1 MSLAPTN
8 PRKRSPASNP
18 DLRLTVVGVVG
29 HVAASTA
36 TQDLPQVFVPLRQ
49 RFSDYSRYGLRLMIV
64 MRGALDTGA
73 LAAPIQGAI
82 LEVDPT
88 LLFPLIVTSD
98 SLVARSTM
106 PQRATANLSAGF
118 GLLALVLSAIGV
130 YGVVAFAVSNRT
142 REIGVRMAL
151 GATRRQVLGEVFKD
165 GLRLALPGLVI
176 GGLLAAGTAFI
187 MRSMLFGL
195 SPLDPVSFGVAAA
208 VLLAVVLLASL
219 IPARRA
225 SSVDPMNALRYE

>member
-1 MSLAPTN
+1 
-8 PRKRSPASNP
+8 
-18 DLRLTVVGVVG
+18 
-29 HVAASTA
+29 
-36 TQDLPQVFVPLRQ
+36 
-49 RFSDYSRYGLRLMIV
+49 
-64 MRGALDTGA
+64 
-73 LAAPIQGAI
+73 
-82 LEVDPT
+82 
-88 LLFPLIVTSD
+88 
-98 SLVARSTM
+98 M

-130 YGVVAFAVSNRT
+130 YGVMAFAVSNRT

>member
-1 MSLAPTN
+1 
-8 PRKRSPASNP
+8 
-18 DLRLTVVGVVG
+18 
-29 HVAASTA
+29 
-36 TQDLPQVFVPLRQ
+36 
-49 RFSDYSRYGLRLMIV
+49 
-64 MRGALDTGA
+64 
-73 LAAPIQGAI
+73 
-82 LEVDPT
+82 
-88 LLFPLIVTSD
+88 
-98 SLVARSTM
+98 M